1 MDPSSDLSPAHIGKL
16 RFPYLRFLGRRPT
29 LIFLEDGYICV
40 KLTFYV
46 KYIKQIE
53 VYLNQFST
61 IYIHIKLP
69 TGPIDEALVLLL
81 IISMKKILGIIWCA
95 IDCINKTFF
104 KHTKIFFFALYFKAS
119 CFFQPKPSFESYTKH
134 ETRGTLPVAPALFYS
149 EAVTLCLSLF
159 VNLYINWKS
168 WKIFHC
174 GGEEASASGRCMHD
188 AWMRH
193 IVI

>member
-104 KHTKIFFFALYFKAS
+104 KHTKIFFLLCILRHLASFNPNPVLSHTRNTRLEAPSQLPLLCSIQRLWHFVCLYLSTFTLIGKVER
-119 CFFQPKPSFESYTKH
+119 FFIAVAKRHRHQVDACMMH
-134 ETRGTLPVAPALFYS
+134 EWDIS
-149 EAVTLCLSLF
+149 
-159 VNLYINWKS
+159 
-168 WKIFHC
+168 
-174 GGEEASASGRCMHD
+174 
-188 AWMRH
+188 
-193 IVI
+193 

>member
-1 MDPSSDLSPAHIGKL
+1 MDPSSDLSPAHIGQL

-104 KHTKIFFFALYFKAS
+104 KHTKILSHTRNTRLEAPSQLPLLCSIQRLWHFVCLYLSTFTLIGKVERFFIAVAKRHRHQVDA
-119 CFFQPKPSFESYTKH
+119 CMMH
-134 ETRGTLPVAPALFYS
+134 EWDIS
-149 EAVTLCLSLF
+149 
-159 VNLYINWKS
+159 
-168 WKIFHC
+168 
-174 GGEEASASGRCMHD
+174 
-188 AWMRH
+188 
-193 IVI
+193 